1 MTVSEAVGGRTLTPE
16 LVWMGD
22 GTWAACDS
30 SLPTDDSRYVLAYLV
45 CRDRCVQVLWVG
57 RGHDSCSYESLREA
71 FQAVT
76 ATSARRADLV
86 GEPA

>member
-1 MTVSEAVGGRTLTPE
+1 MTLAEAAGGRVLTPE

-30 SLPTDDSRYVLAYLV
+30 SLPTDDSRHVLAYLV
-45 CRDRCVQVLWVG
+45 CRDRCVHVLWVG
-57 RGHDSCSYESLREA
+57 HGHDACSYETLRDA

-76 ATSARRADLV
+76 RTSVRRPDLV
-86 GEPA
+86 GQPA

>member
-1 MTVSEAVGGRTLTPE
+1 MSVAEAGGGRELAPE
-16 LVWMGD
+16 LLWMGD

-30 SLPTDDSRYVLAYLV
+30 SVPTDDSRHVVAYLV

-57 RGHDSCSYESLREA
+57 NGHDSCSYETLREA

-76 ATSARRADLV
+76 ANTARQPELV
-86 GEPA
+86 GQPA